1 MQEGETVTLEN
12 SDVPKAADVVFVV
25 SHKSCNRDVISR
37 LGDIADQM
45 IRNFR
50 QSGVRDVR
58 FGLVGYG
65 LPGTLGGPHSHTF
78 EGEIFNTGNK
88 FTAGLS
94 SFAITNERTTEDSLT
109 ALHYAARY
117 PFRMGVSKSIVH
129 VPCDSCT
136 EQEVEYPDIQRLL
149 LDRDIHLHLLLHH
162 NFELRT
168 AARKTAYI
176 FGIDREGLFTPRSVG
191 DEELNGD
198 KTLRKQVYVPKDLCA
213 ALSQESDGSIFSMT
227 QLLEART
234 MVQKKF
240 LDVFTRMTAK
250 KGAPTECQ
258 ICECMADETGVGI
271 SVCRSCT
278 PSLPMNMVSI

>member
-25 SHKSCNRDVISR
+25 SHKSCNRDVIAR
-37 LGDIADQM
+37 LEDIVNQM
-45 IRNFR
+45 IRNFK